1 MNPEGSNYQDIGD
14 FQSAY
19 SDYCVAPE
27 SAEFANTPFRKSTA
41 VIDEKHGAGSNSAI
55 HEILKCPACVNLMY
69 SPTYEKEVLSPILLI
84 RIFTGFAEEKKSNLH
99 VRELL
104 DYGERSKLPFV
115 INVFSGIPIFGNH
128 CTVLGSNAMG
138 NAMRRAQMR
147 WASQRVD
154 IALSCCSE
162 IQTHPNPRP
171 KNPKLPRDNP
181 FTLLNMIQLKNL
193 RLEVGKNDL
202 EIIKV

>member
-69 SPTYEKEVLSPILLI
+69 SPIYERNPHFWEP
-84 RIFTGFAEEKKSNLH
+84 LH
-99 VRELL
+99 CAGQQCNGQCDASGTNAIGIATCRYSIELL
-104 DYGERSKLPFV
+104 F
-115 INVFSGIPIFGNH
+115 
-128 CTVLGSNAMG
+128 
-138 NAMRRAQMR
+138 
-147 WASQRVD
+147 
-154 IALSCCSE
+154 
-162 IQTHPNPRP
+162 
-171 KNPKLPRDNP
+171 
-181 FTLLNMIQLKNL
+181 
-193 RLEVGKNDL
+193 
-202 EIIKV
+202 